1 MLVEKERVSLLGVGD
16 LVVTPSAGAETA
28 VVIAEREHMRTARS
42 TWLEA
47 ALLTPNER
55 DDSEGGYQRAL
66 RADRV
71 TRLNIQPLAV
81 ESLSPHHTSRR
92 ARFARYTLERTE
104 GRVCPCALPADQF
117 TWASPTW
124 SVLLKTEQRA
134 VTHGGIL
141 YRVVQVGG
149 QHVAIGGIGA
159 S

>member
-1 MLVEKERVSLLGVGD
+1 MVVEKERVSLLGVGD
-16 LVVTPSAGAETA
+16 LVVTPSAGAEAA

-66 RADRV
+66 RFDRV
-71 TRLNIQPLAV
+71 TPA
-81 ESLSPHHTSRR
+81 STSSGWLSRAFRR
-92 ARFARYTLERTE
+92 MSA
-104 GRVCPCALPADQF
+104 
-117 TWASPTW
+117 W
-124 SVLLKTEQRA
+124 SVLLETDRRV
-134 VTHGGIL
+134 VTHGDSL

-149 QHVAIGGIGA
+149 QHVAVGGIGT

>member
-16 LVVTPSAGAETA
+16 LVVTPRAGAETA

-66 RADRV
+66 RFDRV
-71 TRLNIQPLAV
+71 TPA
-81 ESLSPHHTSRR
+81 STSSGWLSRAFRR
-92 ARFARYTLERTE
+92 MSA
-104 GRVCPCALPADQF
+104 
-117 TWASPTW
+117 W
-124 SVLLKTEQRA
+124 SVLLETDRRV
-134 VTHGGIL
+134 VTHGGSR